1 MASRN
6 VTTITILARL
16 LAAMV
21 GLAIVPLAAAFLVLC
36 IALFVL
42 AMLVTIIWWV
52 ITGEWLITDS
62 SEVADDN

>member
-6 VTTITILARL
+6 VTPPFLARL
-16 LAAMV
+16 LAAVV
-21 GLAIVPLAAAFLVLC
+21 GLAIVPLMLAFLVLC
-36 IALFVL
+36 IALLVL
-42 AMLVTIIWWV
+42 AGITSVLWWV

>member
-6 VTTITILARL
+6 VTTILTRL
-16 LAAMV
+16 LAAIA
-21 GLAIVPLAAAFLVLC
+21 GLAIVPLMLAFFVLC
-36 IALFVL
+36 IAIFIL
-42 AMLVTIIWWV
+42 AMFASMLWWV